1 MALIDPQDIDNS
13 LEDCA
18 RQLDQ
23 FASTANNFLV
33 KGDDKYTIPVECIF
47 FMNTNGRFPT
57 THEMTTDEYGLRSMS
72 DIDPVDLRMSS
83 RQWELQVITQGMSMI
98 HAEFS
103 KFFCT
108 EYFNGESTK
117 QGGSLA
123 LMRGIQQCF
132 IDIQNRCV
140 RATDEL
146 SRLVIENASHR
157 PVTLQDFRTQELAL
171 ERQTQLWEL
180 SKFEQLAIGTRQ
192 EEIANAIG
200 FALSRFLVTTPGED
214 VSTINLK
221 NVFST
226 CLEFCSIN
234 GAPVGRALDEGMR
247 QERAMQAQTET
258 KSKASFGNRNDH
270 GRTDKPD
277 GLDPQFTK
285 LKKDLSLAL
294 REISNLKNQLHQAK
308 ENIAKERAGRGS
320 KSKKYDSPEYE
331 VGSKRSR
338 QHAKRAKA
346 SRPGTSPPSPPR
358 KGFKMLPTGDN
369 SGSDEEE
376 DYPEPN
382 ARATFAKAKF
392 ARI

>member
-72 DIDPVDLRMSS
+72 DIDPVDLRMPS
-83 RQWELQVITQGMSMI
+83 RQWELQVITQGVSMI

-157 PVTLQDFRTQELAL
+157 PVTLKDFQTQELAL

-180 SKFEQLAIGTRQ
+180 NKFEPIGTRQ
-192 EEIANAIG
+192 EEIAKKFCRFQIREEGSRLNIATQNAIG
-200 FALSRFLVTTPGED
+200 FALSLF
-214 VSTINLK
+214 
-221 NVFST
+221 
-226 CLEFCSIN
+226 
-234 GAPVGRALDEGMR
+234 
-247 QERAMQAQTET
+247 
-258 KSKASFGNRNDH
+258 
-270 GRTDKPD
+270 
-277 GLDPQFTK
+277 
-285 LKKDLSLAL
+285 
-294 REISNLKNQLHQAK
+294 
-308 ENIAKERAGRGS
+308 
-320 KSKKYDSPEYE
+320 
-331 VGSKRSR
+331 
-338 QHAKRAKA
+338 
-346 SRPGTSPPSPPR
+346 
-358 KGFKMLPTGDN
+358 
-369 SGSDEEE
+369 
-376 DYPEPN
+376 
-382 ARATFAKAKF
+382 
-392 ARI
+392 